1 MAEPQTDI
9 ASQGWSYDG
18 VNAPA
23 PSVAGVPNS
32 IDSMTPPAPRDKT
45 LPSKTGGD
53 PISGGSD
60 IYSGGADLYRQHI
73 AQEDAQ
79 NSKTDRLVAQDRQR
93 LEKAQ
98 AQEAHAPQDIH
109 DWNEEAQKEK
119 YAAKP
124 LQSFGSLGVIFATL
138 ASAFT
143 HQPMINALNGS
154 AAAMNAIKDGK
165 DEEYK
170 RAFTAWKENTELAVK
185 RQQMQHQTYE
195 DVFKLLD
202 TDITLGAIKSKEA
215 AQRFGD
221 QQMLFFIDNGMWDEA
236 DKLKANR
243 LKYAEGIQDLSEKS
257 DDYHMR
263 GWAYQQ
269 NYEKLTPEQKQDP
282 NVVMNL
288 WNNTHGIGKTNAD
301 QQQLVN
307 WMLSHPMPPGDD
319 QAKLGQWFKD
329 YTAFGQSLKKL
340 PGTAGVTTADR
351 DIERAV
357 QSEEA
362 KWRQEGKSEE
372 EIADLS
378 AQRRSQLR
386 TESAGVTGNQREKD
400 ESHIEMYDNS
410 MAKIDGV
417 TGVLDKYVGAAG
429 IAGKATRTAER
440 VRDLF
445 GSNDTDRVQM
455 SRDIEYLQAVAPQL
469 LFDRAG
475 RPLAS
480 ESSRINDI
488 IAGLNMGDT
497 TANTLRSLK
506 ELKTLYQK
514 MQADA
519 KKRQPAS
526 GGSSPA
532 TATPPAAPKAAPWA
546 NDPVVQ

>member
-1 MAEPQTDI
+1 
-9 ASQGWSYDG
+9 
-18 VNAPA
+18 
-23 PSVAGVPNS
+23 
-32 IDSMTPPAPRDKT
+32 
-45 LPSKTGGD
+45 
-53 PISGGSD
+53 
-60 IYSGGADLYRQHI
+60 
-73 AQEDAQ
+73 
-79 NSKTDRLVAQDRQR
+79 
-93 LEKAQ
+93 
-98 AQEAHAPQDIH
+98 
-109 DWNEEAQKEK
+109 
-119 YAAKP
+119 
-124 LQSFGSLGVIFATL
+124 
-138 ASAFT
+138 
-143 HQPMINALNGS
+143 
-154 AAAMNAIKDGK
+154 
-165 DEEYK
+165 
-170 RAFTAWKENTELAVK
+170 
-185 RQQMQHQTYE
+185 
-195 DVFKLLD
+195 
-202 TDITLGAIKSKEA
+202 
-215 AQRFGD
+215 
-221 QQMLFFIDNGMWDEA
+221 
-236 DKLKANR
+236 
-243 LKYAEGIQDLSEKS
+243 
-257 DDYHMR
+257 
-263 GWAYQQ
+263 
-269 NYEKLTPEQKQDP
+269 
-282 NVVMNL
+282 MNL

-362 KWRQEGKSEE
+362 KCRQEGKSEE

-526 GGSSPA
+526 GGSPA
-532 TATPPAAPKAAPWA
+532 RAPRPAKRSRIGCRPSRTRTATRPSSPVRPTWTPRARPGASSTRSVATPIMMPCRRASPMSTRRGRPARNPSTSRSISRRRPSTTCRSTTRSAARRWSALTLARSRRPPRASSMSRTRAARCASRGTVRRPQAAS
-546 NDPVVQ
+546 